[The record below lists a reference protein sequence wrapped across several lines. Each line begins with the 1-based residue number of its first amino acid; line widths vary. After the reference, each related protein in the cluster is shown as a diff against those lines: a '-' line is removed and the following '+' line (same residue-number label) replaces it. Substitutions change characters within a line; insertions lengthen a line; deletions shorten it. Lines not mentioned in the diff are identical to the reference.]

1 LISLEKF
8 KALLDGDTNTVLTK
22 LNSDKGYQ
30 LVKSLADGYVKNVA
44 PKYDEINLKILLHKE
59 LI

>member
-8 KALLDGDTNTVLTK
+8 RALLDGDTNTVITK

-30 LVKSLADGYVKNVA
+30 LVKSLADVM
-44 PKYDEINLKILLHKE
+44 
-59 LI
+59 